1 MGIPSAMGLVFC
13 YYIKSAFL
21 YEKEFQTENH

>member
-1 MGIPSAMGLVFC
+1 MGLVFC